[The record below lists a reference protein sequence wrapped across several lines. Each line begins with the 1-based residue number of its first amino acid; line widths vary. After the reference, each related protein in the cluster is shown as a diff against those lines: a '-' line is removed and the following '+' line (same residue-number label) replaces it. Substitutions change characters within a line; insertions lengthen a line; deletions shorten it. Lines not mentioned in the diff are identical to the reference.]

1 MSDRVLTLHPDGWE
15 GEPLV
20 CTGERTLIGRS
31 SEADLVV
38 VEPSISREHAIAW
51 LTPTGWEITDAG
63 SSQGTTVN
71 WMRLDAEERIGLVA
85 GDRVEL
91 GGLAYMVA
99 LEGAPFD
106 SPKPPPRPSRVSHG
120 TVSADEFRT
129 RGSLLLRLKEG
140 DTVAKELSWNDF
152 YEVYAP
158 IISGF
163 ARRSGCPAGDVDD
176 IVHEVMTNF
185 FRAAERFEYDP
196 RLGRFRGYLKTAAIN
211 ALRQRYR
218 KNRRKTSFDPAWLE
232 EHPGR
237 TDTLWAREW
246 LGQLI
251 VRAIETVRAT
261 SSIETR
267 SWDAFELYGRRNVPI
282 DEVSERL
289 DMSPQAIRKAKSR
302 IAQLIRDEIARLRDE
317 EG

>member
-1 MSDRVLTLHPDGWE
+1 MTDRLLRLEPDGWD
-15 GEPLV
+15 GAPLALA
-20 CTGERTLIGRS
+20 GDRTLIGRS

-38 VEPSISREHAIAW
+38 EEPSISREHAVAW

-63 SSQGTTVN
+63 SSQGTAVN
-71 WMRLDAEERIGLVA
+71 WMRLEPDERVGLVT

-99 LEGAPFD
+99 LEGTPFD
-106 SPKPPPRPSRVSHG
+106 SPKPPPRPGRVSHE

-129 RGSLLLRLKEG
+129 RGSLIMKLKEG
-140 DTVAKELSWNDF
+140 DTVSRELSWNDF

-163 ARRSGCPAGDVDD
+163 ARRAGCPAGDVDD

-196 RLGRFRGYLKTAAIN
+196 ALGRFRGYLKTAAIN

-261 SSIETR
+261 TSIESR

-289 DMSPQAIRKAKSR
+289 GMSPQAIRKAKSR
-302 IAQLIRDEIARLRDE
+302 VSQLIRDEISRLREE